1 MIIKKKFLLIFVI
14 ISFSAK
20 CQWGAAY
27 SEGWGNR
34 EMKLYP
40 NFFSSIDY
48 VGDSINGHRL
58 DIYFPKEINTNLN
71 NLAIY
76 GLNKEYDKID
86 KVVTEFKN
94 QAKKY
99 PCVIVIY
106 GSAWRSNSG
115 KDGALNHIKNG
126 VKKLLKND
134 FIVVTVNHRSSDSN
148 VFPAQVHDIK
158 AAIRFLKGNSDSLR
172 IDSNFIVVQGYSSGG
187 HLAAFMGTTSGLKD
201 FSYGGKK
208 IDLDGSLGNYL
219 DQNSDVHSVIDWY
232 GPIDLLTLDD
242 CPNIERTTRVKNK
255 KNSSVF
261 IGGPPSK
268 NKIQYE
274 LANPITYINSKTP
287 PFLIF
292 HGAKD
297 TSVLVCQSQVLHY
310 ELIKKGVPSKLIIE
324 REGVHSGTNKKMF
337 TQKNLDIMT
346 DFIFDN
352 YEKYKLSNK

>member
-1 MIIKKKFLLIFVI
+1 MTIKKKILLIFVI

-20 CQWGAAY
+20 CQWGVAY

-34 EMKLYP
+34 EMKVYP

-48 VGDSINGHRL
+48 VGDNINGHRL
-58 DIYFPKEINTNLN
+58 DIYYPKEIYTNLN
-71 NLAIY
+71 NLTIY
-76 GLNKEYDKID
+76 SLNKEYDKID

-134 FIVVTVNHRSSDSN
+134 FIVVTVNHRSSNSH

-172 IDSNFIVVQGYSSGG
+172 IDPNFIVVQGYSSGG
-187 HLAAFMGTTSGLKD
+187 HLAAFMGTTSGLND
-201 FSYGGKK
+201 FIYRGKK
-208 IDLDGSLGNYL
+208 IDLNGSLGNYL
-219 DQNSDVHSVIDWY
+219 DQNSDVHAVIDWY

-242 CPNIERTTRVKNK
+242 CPNIERSTRVKNK
-255 KNSSVF
+255 KNPSVF
-261 IGGPPSK
+261 IGGPPSE

-274 LANPITYINSKTP
+274 LANPITYINTNTP

-297 TSVLVCQSQVLHY
+297 TSILVCQSQVLHK
-310 ELIKKGVPSKLIIE
+310 ELIKKGVQSKLIIE
-324 REGVHSGTNKKMF
+324 KEGVHSGTNQKMF
-337 TQKNLDIMT
+337 AQKNLDIMT
-346 DFIFDN
+346 DFIFKN
-352 YEKYKLSNK
+352 YKKYKSSIN